1 MSNGTPGHDA
11 AALRKERIKF
21 DAMNL
26 QVGGKLQLLVT
37 RDIKQVQLFS
47 NLIGYVKD
55 EYLLVQIPMDSLT
68 LFPIREGEKV
78 TMRVF
83 SGVHVC
89 WFDTAVVKIF
99 SPPYSFMHVSFP
111 QEIYG
116 TPLRT
121 AVRVK
126 VDIPAKAQL
135 SMANG
140 AGSEFGISLQDLSVA
155 GARVKATSE
164 IPESVELIEL
174 IFPISIQVGAFTIE
188 VRAQAKVRNRSGQIE
203 PDPINPYIYSYGVE
217 FVRLEATHQLAV
229 QNFIYERLA
238 EDWRSLV

>member
-1 MSNGTPGHDA
+1 MSNATPGHEA

-26 QVGGKLQLLVT
+26 QVGGKLQLLIT

-55 EYLLVQIPMDSLT
+55 EYLLVQIPMDGST
-68 LFPIREGEKV
+68 PASIREGEKV

-89 WFDTAVVKIF
+89 WFDTAVVRTF
-99 SPPYSFMHVSFP
+99 PPPYSFMHVTYP
-111 QEIYG
+111 REIYG

-135 SMANG
+135 PMANG
-140 AGSEFGISLQDLSVA
+140 DGSEFDISLQDLSVA
-155 GARVKATSE
+155 GARVKAASE
-164 IPESVELIEL
+164 IPESAELIEL
-174 IFPISIQVGAFTIE
+174 IFPVSIQVSAFTIE
-188 VRAQAKVRNRSGQIE
+188 VRAHAKVRNRSGQIV
-203 PDPINPYIYSYGVE
+203 PDSINPYVYSYGVE
-217 FVRLEATHQLAV
+217 FVQLEATHQLAV
-229 QNFIYERLA
+229 QSFIYERLA